1 MLRLLLLLPLIAI
14 LVIFA
19 LSNRAPA
26 QVLFWP
32 FDLAWE
38 APMALIVLVASALS
52 FLLGAVVAWGAALP
66 ARRRAR
72 ALEKAGR
79 LLETELDRL
88 KVEVAARREGAI

>member
-1 MLRLLLLLPLIAI
+1 MLRLILLLPLIAV

-19 LSNRAPA
+19 LSNRAPV
-26 QVLFWP
+26 QIQFWP

-38 APMALIVLVASALS
+38 APLSLVVLLASALS

-72 ALEKAGR
+72 SLEKAGR
-79 LLETELDRL
+79 LLEIELDTL
-88 KVEVAARREGAI
+88 KAEAAARREGLT